1 MKIALAREHRKTLET
16 VIGQARGV
24 AESGAVKALQA
35 LAVGAKEV
43 PAHFTDA
50 RKKLRVRL
58 RAHGRQL
65 GDVLRPDDTQAVDH
79 LITEVA
85 YEHWHRM
92 LFARFLAESNL
103 LMHPHGYPVTLQDCK
118 EDAATLEPPA
128 RSEWEV
134 AGRYASTML
143 PNVFRPDTPTLA
155 LELPLET
162 EQALEALLNKLPATV
177 FQADDSLGWSY
188 QFWQA
193 PKKEEVQRQMKQA
206 GTKVGA
212 DELPAVTQ
220 LFTEQYMVAFL
231 LENAL
236 GGWWHRCHP
245 RMKLPVEMPYLR
257 FAPSPLAGEGR
268 GEGEPAAG
276 TFPAWPDTLAQF
288 KLLDP
293 CAGSGHFLVSAF
305 HYLVPMR
312 RTTEKLSVRDAVDRV
327 LADNLHGLELDARCV
342 EIAAFAL
349 AMAAWRY
356 PDENGAAIGYR
367 PLPRLNIACCG
378 VAPHTPK
385 ATWLKLAG
393 GDRRLENG
401 MEALYALYQKAPELG
416 SLIDPS
422 SVTRGDLVDA
432 NWDELQVLMEKALAN
447 PGDDETEIEA
457 RVAAQGMALTTR
469 ILSRRYHL
477 VITNPPYLGAGQ
489 HGSVLKDFCEE
500 HYKAA
505 KGDLAN
511 VFLDRCL
518 KLCLPGGVVQF
529 VMPQNWLFLK
539 TYQKQRELLLKYA
552 TWNLLARLGEHGFD
566 STDAAGA
573 FTILLTLTH
582 ARPTEDQMLC
592 GLDAS
597 APKTPEEK
605 AGILTGGNVLA
616 ISQKAQL
623 GHPDAT
629 VSLDVMA
636 SNVARLGTVCHIWQ
650 GLSSGDDAR
659 YGREY
664 FEVVEIGKRWKPIL
678 GAPDSGIFTGRT
690 SVLDWPSETCEL
702 SKSEGARIQGL
713 QAIGRRGFIVA
724 GSRRI
729 TSTVYAGEHYGKV
742 LASLIPKN
750 PQHMLAIWAYLCS
763 DLFEKEVRKLDN
775 KILVTPGVFAKVPFD
790 LAHWQQVAADHYP
803 NGLPQPYSDDPTQWI
818 FHGHPK
824 PSIDPLQVA
833 LARLLGYR
841 WPAESDAKM
850 ELSDEARDWISR
862 CAELDD
868 LTDDDGIV
876 CLPAVRGEPAAID
889 RLRALLARAFGA
901 DWSAAREASVLT
913 DAGCDGMPLVQW
925 LRDKFF
931 EQHIARF
938 GKRPFIWHIW
948 DGHKEGFSALI
959 NYHQLTREK
968 LTTLIHLYLGDW
980 ITQQKRAVDAGNA
993 DAVLKLAKAEALK
1006 IKLEAILTGEP
1017 PYDIFVRWKPLHL
1030 LPLGWEPD
1038 LNDGVRMNIRPFV
1051 AAEVLRIPRA
1061 KLGIKWEADR
1071 GKDVPSAPWFKLGPQ
1086 YGEPEGTRINDHH
1099 TTLAEKQ
1106 AARAKVGSK

>member
-16 VIGQARGV
+16 VIAQARVV

-35 LAVGAKEV
+35 LAVGAKEA
-43 PAHFTDA
+43 PAHFTKDQI
-50 RKKLRVRL
+50 KLRVRL

-65 GDVLRPDDTQAVDH
+65 GDVLRPDDTQAVNH

-134 AGRYASTML
+134 AGRYASAML

-162 EQALEALLNKLPATV
+162 EQALEALLNKLPATA

-231 LENAL
+231 LENSL
-236 GGWWHRCHP
+236 GGWWLGRHP
-245 RMKLPVEMPYLR
+245 GKPLPIEMPYLR
-257 FAPSPLAGEGR
+257 TMEDGA
-268 GEGEPAAG
+268 PAAG
-276 TFPAWPDTLAQF
+276 TFAAWPDTLTDF

-293 CAGSGHFLVSAF
+293 SCGSGHFTVSALY
-305 HYLVPMR
+305 YLVPLR
-312 RTTEKLSVRDAVDRV
+312 VESENISVREAVDKV
-327 LADNLHGLELDARCV
+327 LADNLYGLELDARCV

-349 AMAAWRY
+349 ALAAWRY
-356 PDENGAAIGYR
+356 PDESGKPLGHR

-378 VAPHTPK
+378 VAPRTPK
-385 ATWLKLAG
+385 ATWLKLAN
-393 GDRRLENG
+393 GDRQLEHG

-416 SLIDPS
+416 SLIDPGA
-422 SVTRGDLVDA
+422 VTRGDLVDA

-447 PGDDETEIEA
+447 PSDDETEVEA
-457 RVAAQGMALTTR
+457 RVAAQGMAFTTR

-477 VITNPPYLGAGQ
+477 VITNPPYLGSGQ
-489 HGSVLKDFCEE
+489 HGPVLKDFCDE
-500 HYKAA
+500 HYKTA

-511 VFLDRCL
+511 VFLERCL
-518 KLCLPGGVVQF
+518 KLCNPGGVVQF

-539 TYQKQRELLLKYA
+539 AYQKQREYLLRNSI
-552 TWNLLARLGEHGFD
+552 WSLLARLG
-566 STDAAGA
+566 SGA
-573 FTILLTLTH
+573 FETITGEVVNAILLTLIH
-582 ARPTEDQMLC
+582 SQPAKIQMLR

-597 APKTPEEK
+597 SPKSAEEK
-605 AGILTGGNVLA
+605 AVILSGGLIVE
-616 ISQKAQL
+616 ISQAGQFRN
-623 GHPDAT
+623 PDAR
-629 VSLDVMA
+629 VSLSELGEGTLLSVYADSFVG
-636 SNVARLGTVCHIWQ
+636 LGTGDFEKYGRKFWEFGGSVPNGWSYLQCSPVKAGSFE
-650 GLSSGDDAR
+650 GLSHLVAWDYEVNRVSGMDALHRERIHNQDQSGQQAWGKKGVAVSLMGDIKATQFQTYR
-659 YGREY
+659 Y
-664 FEVVEIGKRWKPIL
+664 
-678 GAPDSGIFTGRT
+678 D
-690 SVLDWPSETCEL
+690 
-702 SKSEGARIQGL
+702 KSQAVIVPKQEGQL
-713 QAIGRRGFIVA
+713 
-724 GSRRI
+724 
-729 TSTVYAGEHYGKV
+729 
-742 LASLIPKN
+742 P
-750 PQHMLAIWAYLCS
+750 AIWAYCS
-763 DLFEKEVRKLDN
+763 SPQYHDDVRQLEQAV
-775 KILVTPGVFAKVPFD
+775 IVASATLVKVPFD
-790 LAHWQQVAADHYP
+790 FAHWQQVAAERYP
-803 NGLPQPYSDDPTQWI
+803 TGLPKPYSDDITQWI

-824 PSIDPLQVA
+824 PSIDPPQVA
-833 LARLLGYR
+833 VARLIGYR
-841 WPAESDAKM
+841 WPAESDAEM
-850 ELSDEARDWISR
+850 ELSDEARNWISR

-901 DWSAAREASVLT
+901 DWSAAREAQLLT

-931 EQHIARF
+931 EQHISRF
-938 GKRPFIWHIW
+938 GKRPFIWHVW

-959 NYHQLTREK
+959 NYHQLTHEK

-1017 PYDIFVRWKPLHL
+1017 PYDIFVRWKPLHQ

-1061 KLGIKWEADR
+1061 KLGIKWESDR
-1071 GKDVPSAPWFKLGPQ
+1071 GKDVPSAPWYRAYPVVS
-1086 YGEPEGTRINDHH
+1086 
-1099 TTLAEKQ
+1099 Q
-1106 AARAKVGSK
+1106 AY